1 MQPTSADFSVPKIQA
16 SIAAVLYQL
25 NIDGFSCAI
34 EESRLQTGYIL
45 DKTKMGY
52 KYKYATN

>member
-1 MQPTSADFSVPKIQA
+1 MPKIQA